1 MLNDKKFQ
9 SIYNEFLE
17 SGLTIRDYCS
27 NQQMNEAKFYYWKN
41 KLKDQ
46 LPAKKGFVPLIFEHG
61 KKSRPPLVPA
71 TVAHRGRGFLNP
83 VDKDKTFSCEVSYP
97 NGVCVKLNNLDD
109 IEVLQSLLVLAQQQ
123 DV

>member
-1 MLNDKKFQ
+1 MLNDKKFR

-17 SGLTIRDYCS
+17 SGLTVRDYCS

-46 LPAKKGFVPLIFEHG
+46 LPAKKEFVPLVFEHG
-61 KKSRPPLVPA
+61 KQRQPPHVPA
-71 TVAHRGRGFLNP
+71 LGTHGIGAFLNP
-83 VDKDKTFSCEVSYP
+83 ATKGKTFSCEVSYP

-109 IEVLQSLLVLAQQQ
+109 IEVLRSLLVLAQHQ